1 MTKAVQSDLET
12 AAASITTLLNHVNR
26 GNDAAFGEL
35 VDAVYDDLRRV
46 AAKRMRREFDQPL
59 ARLTE
64 SPTAIVHQAILRL
77 REQRSQWKDSDHFF
91 AIAARLLSY
100 VISDYRKRR
109 LALKRGGGR
118 RGQKEERLLGDRADT
133 RQPDEDLDAFNA
145 VAVIEALHDRH
156 PRKAEV
162 VTLHVLAGRSMAETA
177 KMIGVSLP
185 TAERDWKFARVW
197 IRDYLVA
204 KGISQ

>member
-1 MTKAVQSDLET
+1 MTRALQTDLDS
-12 AAASITTLLNHVNR
+12 AARSITTLLNHVNG

-46 AAKRMRREFDQPL
+46 AAKRMRREFDRPL
-59 ARLTE
+59 AALTE
-64 SPTAIVHQAILRL
+64 SPTTIVHQAILRL

-100 VISDYRKRR
+100 VISDYKKRR
-109 LALKRGGGR
+109 IALKRGRGR
-118 RGQKEERLLGDRADT
+118 RGQREELLEDRVDT
-133 RQPDEDLDAFNA
+133 RHLIEDQDAFNA
-145 VAVIEALHDRH
+145 VAVIDALHERH

-162 VTLHVLAGRSMAETA
+162 VTLHVLAGRSMPETA
-177 KMIGVSLP
+177 RMIGVSLP
-185 TAERDWKFARVW
+185 TTERDWKFAKVW
-197 IRDYLVA
+197 IRDYLLA